1 MKRVSAYVL
10 AAIVASIV
18 LGIAISPARAHA
30 LLDHSDPPNGA
41 ELAQAPTNVVL
52 TFTEDPDPTLS
63 IVHVLDAN
71 GQSVEA
77 GPAQA
82 VPGNALQLSIPLPT
96 HLPDGVYTVTWRT
109 VSKQDGHQTSSA
121 FAFGVGVKPGP
132 SAGTSG
138 GTVSSPSPSVA
149 SVAGKMLL
157 YVGLV
162 VLFAAGAMALGAFGG
177 HVPARRA
184 VLGLGWGAAATG
196 AVVMLLAERA
206 TIGVSLGDLLSSG
219 AGHAY
224 ISLLVAVA
232 MAGVAALL
240 AVVRRATWSL
250 AFLVAA
256 TGAAMLVRADGGH
269 AAASTAFPLLEIG
282 LQWLHIMAASA
293 WIGGIALA
301 WLLLRERRDAERPI
315 AEIRRFSRIA
325 GYALFVVLITGTLRA
340 IDERGGLSAIG
351 RIFAG
356 TYGLTLLLKVLAVLA
371 LVGLGAW
378 NRYRSIPRMEHETGM
393 LRRLMAVEL
402 IGAVGVFGLTG
413 VLTGL
418 PPVTSLHQTTQIP
431 ATISA
436 TGSDFATTVT
446 IVLTATP
453 GTPGPN
459 DFRTKVTNFDGKPL
473 DATGVT
479 LMFQPVGNA
488 NIGQST
494 LEMQKSTNGDWT
506 ANGTNLSLAGVW
518 DVTAVVQTGSTSAS
532 VPLTLVTGTPDQTI
546 SVSRATGQPDVYTIT
561 LAGGEQIQAYND
573 PGTSGADEWHLTAF
587 DAGGKELPLKNV
599 TMTAVAP
606 DGIATAPAPR
616 RFSAGHF
623 VADLRLA
630 TGRWTFFM
638 QATARDGRVLVAS
651 FDQTI

>member
-1 MKRVSAYVL
+1 MKRVSACALTAV
-10 AAIVASIV
+10 VASIV
-18 LGIAISPARAHA
+18 VVFAVSPARAHA

-71 GQSVEA
+71 GKSVEA

-82 VPGNALQLSIPLPT
+82 VPGNPLQLSIPLPSD
-96 HLPDGVYTVTWRT
+96 LPDGVYTVTWRT

-121 FAFGVGVKPGP
+121 FAFGVGVKPVP
-132 SAGTSG
+132 SASTSG
-138 GTVSSPSPSVA
+138 GIVSSPSPSVA

-157 YVGLV
+157 YIGLV
-162 VLFAAGAMALGAFGG
+162 VLFAAGAMALAAFGG

-184 VLGLGWGAAATG
+184 VLGLGWASAAIG
-196 AVVMLLAERA
+196 AVMMLLAERA
-206 TIGVSLGDLLSSG
+206 TIGVPLGDLLSSE

-232 MAGVAALL
+232 VAGVAALL
-240 AVVRRATWSL
+240 AVLRRATWSL
-250 AFLVAA
+250 ALLVAA
-256 TGAAMLVRADGGH
+256 AGATMLVRADGGH
-269 AAASTAFPLLEIG
+269 AAASAAAPLVEVG

-301 WLLLRERRDAERPI
+301 WLLLRERREGEQPT

-325 GYALFVVLITGTLRA
+325 GYALAVVLVTGTLRA

-356 TYGLTLLLKVLAVLA
+356 TYGLTLLLKVLVVLV
-371 LVGLGAW
+371 LIGLGAW
-378 NRYRSIPRMEHETGM
+378 NRYRSIPRMEHDSGM
-393 LRRLMAVEL
+393 LRRVMAVEL
-402 IGAVGVFGLTG
+402 VGAVGVFGLTG

-418 PPVTSLHQTTQIP
+418 PPVTSVHQTTAIP
-431 ATISA
+431 AAISA

-446 IVLTATP
+446 ITLTVTP

-459 DFRTKVTNFDGKPL
+459 DFRAKVTDFEGKPL
-473 DATGVT
+473 DATGVM
-479 LMFQPVGNA
+479 LMFQPVGNP
-488 NIGQST
+488 NVGQSM
-494 LEMQKSTNGDWT
+494 LEMQKGTSGTWT
-506 ANGTNLSLAGVW
+506 ASGTNLSLAGVW
-518 DVTAVVQTGSTSAS
+518 NVNAVVQTGSTSAS
-532 VPLTLVTGTPDQTI
+532 VSLTLITGTPDQTI
-546 SVSRATGQPDVYTIT
+546 SVSTAAGEPTIYTIT
-561 LAGGEQIQAYND
+561 LTGGEQIQAYND
-573 PGTSGADEWHLTAF
+573 PGTPGPDEWHLTAF
-587 DAGGKELPLKNV
+587 DTDGKELPLKSV

-606 DGIATAPAPR
+606 DGTATAPSPR

-623 VADLRLA
+623 VADLKLA

>member
-1 MKRVSAYVL
+1 VKRVFACML
-10 AAIVASIV
+10 VASIV
-18 LGIAISPARAHA
+18 VGFTVTPASAHA

-41 ELAQAPTNVVL
+41 ELAQAPTKVVL

-63 IVHVLDAN
+63 IVHVLDAS
-71 GQSVEA
+71 GRSVEA

-82 VPGNALQLSIPLPT
+82 VPGNPLQLSIPLPPD
-96 HLPDGVYTVTWRT
+96 LPDGVYTVTWRT

-121 FAFGVGVKPGP
+121 FAFGVGVKPAP
-132 SAGTSG
+132 STGTSG
-138 GTVSSPSPSVA
+138 GAVSSPSPSVA

-157 YVGLV
+157 YIGLV
-162 VLFAAGAMALGAFGG
+162 VLFAAGAMALTAFGG

-184 VLGLGWGAAATG
+184 VLGFGWGAAAIG
-196 AVVMLLAERA
+196 AIVMLFAERA

-219 AGHAY
+219 AGRAY
-224 ISLLVAVA
+224 ISLLVAVGL
-232 MAGVAALL
+232 AGVATLL
-240 AVVRRATWSL
+240 AVIRRATWSL
-250 AFLVAA
+250 ALLVAA
-256 TGAAMLVRADGGH
+256 TAAAMLVRADGGH
-269 AAASTAFPLLEIG
+269 AAASTAAPLVEVG

-301 WLLLRERRDAERPI
+301 WLLLRERRDGERPI
-315 AEIRRFSRIA
+315 VEIRRFSRIA
-325 GYALFVVLITGTLRA
+325 GYALGVVLVTGALRA

-356 TYGLTLLLKVLAVLA
+356 TYGLALLLKVLVVLV
-371 LVGLGAW
+371 LVLLGAW
-378 NRYRSIPRMEHETGM
+378 NRYRSIPRMEHDSGM
-393 LRRLMAVEL
+393 LRRLMTVEL
-402 IGAVGVFGLTG
+402 VGAVGVFGLTG

-418 PPVTSLHQTTQIP
+418 PPVTSLHQTTPIP
-431 ATISA
+431 AAISA
-436 TGSDFATTVT
+436 TASDFATTVT
-446 IVLTATP
+446 ITLTVTP

-459 DFRTKVTNFDGKPL
+459 DFRAKVTDFDTDKPL

-488 NIGQST
+488 NVGQST
-494 LEMQKSTNGDWT
+494 LEMQKGTNGNWT
-506 ANGTNLSLAGVW
+506 ASGTNISLAGVW
-518 DVTAVVQTGSTSAS
+518 GVTAVVQTGSTSAS
-532 VPLTLVTGTPDQTI
+532 VSLTLITGTPDQTI
-546 SVSRATGQPDVYTIT
+546 SLSTAPGQPTIYTIT
-561 LAGGEQIQAYND
+561 LPGGEQIQAYND
-573 PGTSGADEWHLTAF
+573 PGTPGTDEWHLTAF
-587 DAGGKELPLKNV
+587 DTDGTELPLKSV

-606 DGIATAPAPR
+606 DGTATAPASR

-623 VADLRLA
+623 VADLKLT

>member
-1 MKRVSAYVL
+1 MKRISACVL
-10 AAIVASIV
+10 TGIVASIV
-18 LGIAISPARAHA
+18 VCFAVSPASAHA

-41 ELAQAPTNVVL
+41 ELTQAPTKVVL

-71 GQSVEA
+71 GTSVEA

-82 VPGNALQLSIPLPT
+82 VPGNPLQLSIPLPSD
-96 HLPDGVYTVTWRT
+96 LSDGVYTVTWRT

-121 FAFGVGVKPGP
+121 FAFGVGVKPAPGT
-132 SAGTSG
+132 GTSG
-138 GTVSSPSPSVA
+138 GAVSSPSPSVA
-149 SVAGKMLL
+149 SVVGKMLL
-157 YVGLV
+157 YIGLV
-162 VLFAAGAMALGAFGG
+162 VLFAAGAMALAAFGG
-177 HVPARRA
+177 QVPARRA
-184 VLGLGWGAAATG
+184 VLGLGWGSAAIG
-196 AVVMLLAERA
+196 AVVMLVSERA

-224 ISLLVAVA
+224 ISLLVAVG
-232 MAGVAALL
+232 MAGVATLL
-240 AVVRRATWSL
+240 VVLRRATWSL
-250 AFLVAA
+250 ALLVAA

-269 AAASTAFPLLEIG
+269 AAASTASPLVEVG
-282 LQWLHIMAASA
+282 LQWLHIMAASV
-293 WIGGIALA
+293 WIGGIALV
-301 WLLLRERRDAERPI
+301 WLLLRERRGGEQPV

-325 GYALFVVLITGTLRA
+325 GYALAVVLVTGTLRA

-356 TYGLTLLLKVLAVLA
+356 TYGLTLLLKVLLVLV

-378 NRYRSIPRMEHETGM
+378 NRYRSIPRMEHDTGM
-393 LRRLMAVEL
+393 LRRVMAVEL

-418 PPVTSLHQTTQIP
+418 PPVTSLHQTAPIP
-431 ATISA
+431 ASITA

-446 IVLTATP
+446 IALTVTP

-459 DFRTKVTNFDGKPL
+459 DFRAKVTDFEGKPL
-473 DATGVT
+473 DATRVM

-488 NIGQST
+488 NVGEST
-494 LEMQKSTNGDWT
+494 LEMKKDTNGEWT
-506 ANGTNLSLAGVW
+506 ASGTNLSLAGVW
-518 DVTAVVQTGSTSAS
+518 SVNAVVQAGSTSAS
-532 VPLTLVTGTPDQTI
+532 VSLSLITGTPDQTI
-546 SVSRATGQPDVYTIT
+546 GVSTATGQPTIYTIT
-561 LAGGEQIQAYND
+561 LASGEQIQAYND
-573 PGTSGADEWHLTAF
+573 PGTPGTDEWHLTAF
-587 DAGGKELPLKNV
+587 DTDGKELPLKGV

-606 DGIATAPAPR
+606 DGTATAPVPR
-616 RFSAGHF
+616 RFSTGHF
-623 VADLRLA
+623 VADLKLT